1 MAEGA
6 EELIYSTYRNSSGAM
21 VGVSA
26 VVSTFCTFLIGTASD
41 RLGRRRP
48 FIAFGYI
55 LWGVFTIGFGV
66 TEFLPKDPLWL
77 AATCVVL
84 ADAVMS
90 FFGSMG
96 NDGAFNPWTTDISS
110 AGNRG
115 KVGGALAVMP
125 VFATI
130 FGAIVSG
137 IIIDA
142 LDFFAFF
149 TIMGGMVIAVGVLC
163 LFTLRDA
170 PGLAPNRDPRGFWHQ
185 FAAVFDYKIV
195 GRNRELF
202 WVFLVMMV
210 YFIGFNVYFP
220 YITVY
225 FTDNLGMDYTL
236 TGVVQGAG
244 LLAASVL
251 TIPAARFIDRG
262 KCGPVIAAAVGCNLL
277 GLLGVSFST
286 AFVPLL
292 IGVFGAGA
300 GYILVLQARSGRAAL
315 VHRLEL
321 LGYDLT
327 QEELDDT
334 YGKFLELADKK
345 KEIHDYDLLYLVGDI
360 DRMKQQSV
368 SLKFL
373 QVTTGT
379 LVPTATVVLKFGDHE
394 RMAIATGNGPVD
406 AAVSAIKTL
415 INEKVVLMEF
425 LMQAITRGSNDVGRV
440 HVQVQCGSRTVHGF
454 AAHTDTTRASIEA
467 FLDALR
473 VLNVTERKEKE
484 E

>member
-1 MAEGA
+1 MRNPLADKVVDIKPSGIRKFFDIVSEMQDAISLGVGEPDFDTPWHIRDEG
-6 EELIYSTYRNSSGAM
+6 IYSLEKGRTFYTSNAGLKDLRQEICNTIRRKQ
-21 VGVSA
+21 GVSYDWQHEVLVTVGGSEA
-26 VVSTFCTFLIGTASD
+26 IDIGLRAMCNPGDEVLIPQPSYVSYM
-41 RLGRRRP
+41 P
-48 FIAFGYI
+48 
-55 LWGVFTIGFGV
+55 
-66 TEFLPKDPLWL
+66 
-77 AATCVVL
+77 CVVL

-137 IIIDA
+137 VIIDA

-149 TIMGGMVIAVGVLC
+149 TIMGGLVIAVGVLC

-300 GYILVLQARSGRAAL
+300 GYILVLQA
-315 VHRLEL
+315 
-321 LGYDLT
+321 LT
-327 QEELDDT
+327 AWI
-334 YGKFLELADKK
+334 KN
-345 KEIHDYDLLYLVGDI
+345 LYPEDQRGQFEGVKQLFFVCVPMIVG
-360 DRMKQQSV
+360 
-368 SLKFL
+368 
-373 QVTTGT
+373 
-379 LVPTATVVLKFGDHE
+379 P
-394 RMAIATGNGPVD
+394 AIATPVINAFGVEKIVNGVAGMVPGNSLFLISGLVTLLALLPLFP
-406 AAVSAIKTL
+406 AARM
-415 INEKVVLMEF
+415 EK
-425 LMQAITRGSNDVGRV
+425 ARAG
-440 HVQVQCGSRTVHGF
+440 
-454 AAHTDTTRASIEA
+454 AAAQP
-467 FLDALR
+467 
-473 VLNVTERKEKE
+473 
-484 E
+484 

>member
-1 MAEGA
+1 MIQYRQNEKYFGRRAACGRAVCGKRGSRMEKISRKNWALIWVLGMAGQICWNIEN
-6 EELIYSTYRNSSGAM
+6 SWFNTFVYRKIAPDPSIVAWM

-149 TIMGGMVIAVGVLC
+149 TIMGGMVIWMHRSNIQRI
-163 LFTLRDA
+163 RD
-170 PGLAPNRDPRGFWHQ
+170 GKE
-185 FAAVFDYKIV
+185 Y
-195 GRNRELF
+195 
-202 WVFLVMMV
+202 
-210 YFIGFNVYFP
+210 
-220 YITVY
+220 
-225 FTDNLGMDYTL
+225 
-236 TGVVQGAG
+236 
-244 LLAASVL
+244 
-251 TIPAARFIDRG
+251 RFG
-262 KCGPVIAAAVGCNLL
+262 QK
-277 GLLGVSFST
+277 
-286 AFVPLL
+286 
-292 IGVFGAGA
+292 
-300 GYILVLQARSGRAAL
+300 
-315 VHRLEL
+315 H
-321 LGYDLT
+321 
-327 QEELDDT
+327 
-334 YGKFLELADKK
+334 K
-345 KEIHDYDLLYLVGDI
+345 
-360 DRMKQQSV
+360 
-368 SLKFL
+368 
-373 QVTTGT
+373 
-379 LVPTATVVLKFGDHE
+379 
-394 RMAIATGNGPVD
+394 
-406 AAVSAIKTL
+406 
-415 INEKVVLMEF
+415 
-425 LMQAITRGSNDVGRV
+425 SN
-440 HVQVQCGSRTVHGF
+440 
-454 AAHTDTTRASIEA
+454 
-467 FLDALR
+467 
-473 VLNVTERKEKE
+473 
-484 E
+484 

>member
-1 MAEGA
+1 MQLFYAPDIMPPLHTLG
-6 EELIYSTYRNSSGAM
+6 EEESKHCIRVLRLQCGGRIHITDGRGNLFCCEITDDNPKRCT
-21 VGVSA
+21 VR
-26 VVSTFCTFLIGTASD
+26 VVSTEEGFEKMPYALTVAVAPTKNPD
-41 RLGRRRP
+41 RFEWLLEK
-48 FIAFGYI
+48 ATE
-55 LWGVFTIGFGV
+55 VGV

-300 GYILVLQARSGRAAL
+300 GYILVLQA
-315 VHRLEL
+315 
-321 LGYDLT
+321 LT
-327 QEELDDT
+327 AWI
-334 YGKFLELADKK
+334 KN
-345 KEIHDYDLLYLVGDI
+345 LYPEDQRGQFEGVKQLFFVCVPMIVG
-360 DRMKQQSV
+360 
-368 SLKFL
+368 
-373 QVTTGT
+373 
-379 LVPTATVVLKFGDHE
+379 P
-394 RMAIATGNGPVD
+394 AIATPVINAFGVEKIVNGGAGMVPGTSLFLISGLVTLLALLPLFP
-406 AAVSAIKTL
+406 AARM
-415 INEKVVLMEF
+415 EK
-425 LMQAITRGSNDVGRV
+425 ARAG
-440 HVQVQCGSRTVHGF
+440 
-454 AAHTDTTRASIEA
+454 AAAQP
-467 FLDALR
+467 
-473 VLNVTERKEKE
+473 
-484 E
+484 

>member
-1 MAEGA
+1 MEKISRKNWALILGA
-6 EELIYSTYRNSSGAM
+6 GNGGADLLEHRKLL
-21 VGVSA
+21 VQYLCIPEDRAGPVHRGVD
-26 VVSTFCTFLIGTASD
+26 G
-41 RLGRRRP
+41 GRFRRGVHLLHVPHRHRKRQAGQAPP

-251 TIPAARFIDRG
+251 TIPRRPLHRPRQVRTGHRGGPWAVICWAFWASAFPRRSFRCSSVCSAPAR
-262 KCGPVIAAAVGCNLL
+262 
-277 GLLGVSFST
+277 
-286 AFVPLL
+286 
-292 IGVFGAGA
+292 
-300 GYILVLQARSGRAAL
+300 GYILVLQA
-315 VHRLEL
+315 
-321 LGYDLT
+321 LT
-327 QEELDDT
+327 AWIKT
-334 YGKFLELADKK
+334 C
-345 KEIHDYDLLYLVGDI
+345 I
-360 DRMKQQSV
+360 RRTS
-368 SLKFL
+368 
-373 QVTTGT
+373 
-379 LVPTATVVLKFGDHE
+379 
-394 RMAIATGNGPVD
+394 
-406 AAVSAIKTL
+406 AAVRGCEAA
-415 INEKVVLMEF
+415 VLCVR
-425 LMQAITRGSNDVGRV
+425 AHDRRPG
-440 HVQVQCGSRTVHGF
+440 HCHPCYQCFR
-454 AAHTDTTRASIEA
+454 R
-467 FLDALR
+467 
-473 VLNVTERKEKE
+473 
-484 E
+484 